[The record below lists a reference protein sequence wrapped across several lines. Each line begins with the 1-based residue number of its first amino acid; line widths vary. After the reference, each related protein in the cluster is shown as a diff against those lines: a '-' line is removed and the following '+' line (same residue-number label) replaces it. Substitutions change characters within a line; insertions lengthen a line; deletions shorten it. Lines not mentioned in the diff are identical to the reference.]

1 MEVDFRRYDG
11 LAVGA
16 MAVTHPAM
24 PRPAG
29 AVTPMHHELLLI
41 AAIIYLAA
49 FLRVL
54 SLGEKSFWLD
64 EATSLA
70 IARLDWSSFLAI
82 VTHREPG
89 MSLYYA
95 ILHFWRRL
103 GESEAAIR
111 GLSVF
116 PAVATLPVV
125 HLIGKRTAGV
135 AVGLLAALLLA
146 LNALDIRYAQEA
158 RGYSL
163 LIFLTTLA
171 TFLFIKGIER
181 PSRGLWAGYA
191 ATAAL
196 AIYTHFFAAFVIAAH
211 LVSLAALRP
220 RDIPVRALAASL
232 SGIAALVLPL
242 VIAAWD
248 AVRSVP
254 ALPAPS
260 LPGLYYTLMA
270 ITGAGG
276 VWLLVAYALSC
287 LAASPPIGRTWAS
300 ARASVEAWRYG
311 LVVAWL
317 VMPIVLALGIS
328 FITPILSARYL
339 VVCLP
344 PLSLLAAIGLASI
357 RPRWACIGATAV
369 VAALA
374 IHGIVGY
381 FVYFPKE
388 DWRDATRFVMSQGR
402 PGDALLFYPLYD
414 REPFDYYHDRLGG
427 AGPAVVFPEQP
438 YVPAIARGIP
448 IAAEPGE
455 TLLDRLPARY
465 PRVWLI
471 LGRDQLSSRE
481 GYQASRAV
489 HARLLKR
496 YPSTRQ
502 KTFYGILVVLYS
514 KAGGTA
520 LQQ

>member
-1 MEVDFRRYDG
+1 
-11 LAVGA
+11 
-16 MAVTHPAM
+16 MAVTHPAV
-24 PRPAG
+24 PRRAT
-29 AVTPMHHELLLI
+29 AITPLHRELLLVAGI
-41 AAIIYLAA
+41 VYLAA
-49 FLRVL
+49 FLRIL

-70 IARLDWSSFLAI
+70 IARLDWGSFLAL

-95 ILHFWRRL
+95 LLHFWRRL
-103 GESEAAIR
+103 GESEATLRA
-111 GLSVF
+111 LSVV

-125 HLIGKRTAGV
+125 YLIGKRTAG
-135 AVGLLAALLLA
+135 ATVGLLAALLLA

-163 LIFLTTLA
+163 LVFLTTLA

-196 AIYTHFFAAFVIAAH
+196 AIYAHFFAAFVIAAH
-211 LVSLAALRP
+211 LVSLAGLRP
-220 RDIPVRALAASL
+220 REIPWRALAASVA
-232 SGIAALVLPL
+232 GVAALVLPL

-254 ALPAPS
+254 ALPPPS
-260 LPGLYYTLMA
+260 LPGLYYTLLA

-276 VWLLVAYALSC
+276 VWLLVAYALAC
-287 LAASPPIGRTWAS
+287 LAAAPAIGRTWAS
-300 ARASVEAWRYG
+300 TKGTVEAWRYG
-311 LVVAWL
+311 LDVAWL
-317 VMPIVLALGIS
+317 VTPIVLALGIS

-339 VVCLP
+339 VICLP
-344 PLSLLAAIGLASI
+344 PLSLLAAVGLASI
-357 RPRWACIGATAV
+357 RPRWAAIGAAAV
-369 VAALA
+369 VGALA
-374 IHGIVGY
+374 VHGIVGY
-381 FVYFPKE
+381 FIYFPKE
-388 DWRDATRFVMSQGR
+388 DWREATRFVLSQGR
-402 PGDALLFYPLYD
+402 PDDALLFYPAYD

-427 AGPAVVFPEQP
+427 AGPAVVFPEES
-438 YVPAIARGIP
+438 YVPAIARGVHV
-448 IAAEPGE
+448 AADPGE
-455 TLLDRLPARY
+455 AVLDRLPARY

-489 HARLLKR
+489 HAQLLTR
-496 YPSTRQ
+496 YPSWKQ

-514 KAGGTA
+514 RAGGTA
-520 LQQ
+520 LHQ

>member
-1 MEVDFRRYDG
+1 
-11 LAVGA
+11 
-16 MAVTHPAM
+16 MAVTHPAV
-24 PRPAG
+24 PRRAS
-29 AVTPMHHELLLI
+29 AVTPMHRELLLI
-41 AAIIYLAA
+41 AGIVYLAA

-196 AIYTHFFAAFVIAAH
+196 AFYTHFFAGFVIAAH
-211 LVSLAALRP
+211 LVSLAGLRA
-220 RDIPVRALAASL
+220 RDIPARALAAGL
-232 SGIAALVLPL
+232 AGIAALVLPL

-260 LPGLYYTLMA
+260 LPGVYYTLMA

-276 VWLLVAYALSC
+276 VWLLVAYALAC
-287 LAASPPIGRTWAS
+287 LAAAPAIGRTRTS
-300 ARASVEAWRYG
+300 AKASVEAWRFG
-311 LVVAWL
+311 LIVAWL
-317 VMPIVLALGIS
+317 VTPIVLALGVS

-344 PLSLLAAIGLASI
+344 PLSLLAATGLASL
-357 RPRWACIGATAV
+357 RPRWASFGAVAV
-369 VAALA
+369 VGALA
-374 IHGIVGY
+374 IHGMVGY

-388 DWRDATRFVMSQGR
+388 DWRGATRFVISQGR
-402 PGDALLFYPLYD
+402 PGDALLFYPPYD
-414 REPFDYYHDRLGG
+414 RQPFDYYRDRLGG
-427 AGPAVVFPEQP
+427 AAPAVVFPEQP
-438 YVPAIARGIP
+438 YVSAIARGIP
-448 IAAEPGE
+448 IAADPGE
-455 TLLDRLPARY
+455 ALLDRLPARY

-471 LGRDQLSSRE
+471 LGRDQLSTPEGSRA
-481 GYQASRAV
+481 GQAV
-489 HARLLKR
+489 HAQLLKR
-496 YPSTRQ
+496 YPAAKQ
-502 KTFYGILVVLYS
+502 KTFYGIVVVLYS